1 MSTRKDKFSFKDNFY
16 MELALDLARA
26 REGHTGTNPSVG
38 CVIVKNDEIISIG
51 QTTYNGRPHA
61 ELNAIKNAYED
72 LKGAKMYVTLEPCSH
87 YGLTPPCTN
96 AIINSKFDEVIYSV
110 IDIDQRVKGKTFKIL
125 KSKKIKVRKGLL
137 KDKVKK
143 FYLPY
148 FYNRKKKLPYVVGKV
163 AVSKNNLIYSKNN
176 KKITNSKSDK
186 FTHYLRYKND
196 SILISYKTLNKDNP
210 KLNCRLKNKEK
221 FSPIRIVLDNK
232 LKTNTKSYLFK
243 TSKKYNTIF
252 FYNEAINSKILE
264 FKKKKIELIKSKIN
278 SNKKFELSLILKKLY
293 NLGCR
298 NILVEGGNELTKSFL
313 IKKMFNHFYLFKSP
327 KKLAKL
333 KDYKEFNGFNI
344 LKQNYKTRLKINS
357 NFGKDTV
364 TLYKK

>member
-1 MSTRKDKFSFKDNFY
+1 MSTKKDKFSFKDNFY
-16 MELALDLARA
+16 MELALDLAKA
-26 REGHTGTNPSVG
+26 RLGQTGTNPSVG

-51 QTTYNGRPHA
+51 QTSYSGRPHA
-61 ELNAIKNAYED
+61 ESNAIKNAFAN

-87 YGLTPPCTN
+87 HGLTPPCTSE
-96 AIINSKFDEVIYSV
+96 IINSKIDEVIYSI
-110 IDIDQRVKGKTFKIL
+110 IDIDKRVKGKTFKIL

-137 KDKVKK
+137 KDKVKN

-148 FYNRKKKLPYVVGKV
+148 FYNRKKKLPYVVGKI
-163 AVSKNNLIYSKNN
+163 AVSKNNLIYTKKN

-210 KLNCRLKNKEK
+210 KLNCRLKNMEK
-221 FSPIRIVLDNK
+221 FSPTRIVLDNK

-243 TSKKYNTIF
+243 TANKINTII
-252 FYNEAINSKILE
+252 FYNEAIKSKIVD
-264 FKKKKIELIKSKIN
+264 FKKKKIEVIKSKIN
-278 SNKKFELSLILKKLY
+278 NNKKFDLSLILKKLY

-298 NILVEGGNELTKSFL
+298 NILVEGGNELTKNFL
-313 IKKMFNHFYLFKSP
+313 RKKKFNQFYLFKSP
-327 KKLAKL
+327 KKLSKL
-333 KDYKEFNGFNI
+333 TDYKEFNGFNI
-344 LKQNYKTRLKINS
+344 LKQNYKTRLKIKS

-364 TLYKK
+364 ALYKN